1 MDNIHVVFGFDAG
14 KQGGLTV
21 CLDSRPEN
29 MVAYNL
35 EDLSSTLEVL
45 QEYKDYRRIIV
56 LEDPPPYAGKN
67 IPSSA
72 GYKLGLSVGQ
82 IEGLARGLFIRCEKI
97 SPKTWQQGL
106 TGLSGKTGPARK
118 KVLKDHAS
126 RLYPHLKPTLKT
138 ADAILLTH
146 FFIKSNPKHGGVHYG

>member
-1 MDNIHVVFGFDAG
+1 MMEDIFVVFGVDPG
-14 KQGGLTV
+14 TQGGITV
-21 CLDSRPEN
+21 CLDGKPQN

-35 EDLSSTLEVL
+35 EDLSSTLEIL
-45 QEYKDYRRIIV
+45 QEYKEFRRIIV
-56 LEDPPPYAGKN
+56 LEEPPPFAGKN

-72 GYKLGLSVGQ
+72 GYKLGVSVGQ

-106 TGLSGKTGPARK
+106 TGLSGKSGSARK
-118 KVLKDHAS
+118 KVLKNHAS

-146 FFIKSNPKHGGVHYG
+146 FFITNPKLGGTNG